1 MLIFG
6 IVTRG
11 ANILGEYGT
20 IHEEFGPQL
29 VQIISR
35 NKNPGTRLVPMGDR
49 LCAVMNK
56 NINGEVISFAVV
68 IESNEERDISFN
80 FLDSLASFFEKE
92 SSNPKMKSEMN
103 SFISRHTMALM
114 EKMNSQVSSTR
125 DKFTNMS
132 DSLNRTTDIAK
143 GSIST
148 LSSPRPTHHQ
158 QDQN

>member
-11 ANILGEYGT
+11 SNILGEYGT
-20 IHEEFGPQL
+20 TIDEFGSQL
-29 VQIISR
+29 VGIISR
-35 NKNPGTRLVPMGDR
+35 NNKPGTRLVPMGDR

-56 NINGEVISFAVV
+56 SINGEVISFAVV

-92 SSNPKMKSEMN
+92 SNNPKMKSEMN
-103 SFISRHTMALM
+103 SFISRHTMGLM

-125 DKFTNMS
+125 DKLANMN
-132 DSLNRTTDIAK
+132 DSLNKTTDIAK

-148 LSSPRPTHHQ
+148 LSSSRPAHK
-158 QDQN
+158 